1 MQATSSSRRWLSFFS
16 QVGDL
21 FKQAAIGWFVDN
33 APRLGAAL
41 TFYTLFSLAPVLIVT
56 VSIAGMAFGEKA
68 AQAEIVRQ
76 FQILM
81 GTQGAG
87 AIETI
92 LQSTHQPSLGPVG
105 TTLALLAI
113 LIGASGAFVEL
124 QDALNLIW
132 KVDTKKVTFW
142 RVAVLQRFLSLG
154 LVITTGF
161 LLLAALVITAA
172 LSAAEDYMGSL
183 FPASV
188 VIASSMKS
196 AFTFAMISILFG
208 FLFKFL
214 PDTEILWSDV
224 HVGAPVTALF
234 FTIGK
239 IFIGVYLG
247 HSAFTQS
254 FGAATS
260 LVIVL
265 IWIYFSAQILLFGA
279 ELTHVYTLKYGSRS
293 ETNLDN

>member
-1 MQATSSSRRWLSFFS
+1 MRATSSNGRSFLAA
-16 QVGDL
+16 VGSL
-21 FKQAAIGWFVDN
+21 FKQAGIGWFEDN

-81 GTQGAG
+81 GVQGAG
-87 AIETI
+87 AVETI

-124 QDALNLIW
+124 QDALNFIW
-132 KVDTKKVTFW
+132 KVDTKKESFWKVTIW
-142 RVAVLQRFLSLG
+142 QRLFSLG
-154 LVITTGF
+154 LVIATGF

-172 LSAAEDYMGSL
+172 LSAVENYMGSI

-188 VIASSMKS
+188 IIASSIKS
-196 AFTFAMISILFG
+196 VFTLVMISILFG
-208 FLFKFL
+208 LIFKFI

-224 HVGAPVTALF
+224 CVGAPATALF
-234 FTIGK
+234 FTVGK
-239 IFIGVYLG
+239 LFVGIYLG
-247 HSAFTQS
+247 HSAFTSS

-260 LVIVL
+260 LVILL

-279 ELTHVYTLKYGSRS
+279 ELTHFYTLKYGSRR
-293 ETNLDN
+293 ETNLHH